1 MEFIFLLTV
10 CKLFS
15 ISNHKN
21 VCVQCLT
28 ISQGKILL
36 FILNN
41 TYFQF
46 ISVVIFCELFILV
59 ILYPIGIIL

>member
-21 VCVQCLT
+21 VCGQCLT
-28 ISQGKILL
+28 ISQGKILK
-36 FILNN
+36 N

-59 ILYPIGIIL
+59 ILYPIGITL